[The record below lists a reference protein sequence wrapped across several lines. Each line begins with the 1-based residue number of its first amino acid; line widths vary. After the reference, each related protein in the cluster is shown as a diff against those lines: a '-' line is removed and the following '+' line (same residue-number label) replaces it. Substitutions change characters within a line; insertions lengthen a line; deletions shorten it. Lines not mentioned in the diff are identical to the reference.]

1 MLRSGDTDTA
11 SAVKSDRRLQE
22 KHYMRKTRIAA
33 IGAALILTIAS
44 ACGSNAAGSAATQSA
59 SKTEETSAVSSTEN
73 GAPETAAEETA
84 ETASESAGETKEDGT
99 NGASA
104 ETGKN
109 AAGVVKPLE
118 DGIYQ
123 AEFKTDS
130 SMFHVS
136 EANDGKGVLTVR
148 DGKMTMHVSLASVN
162 IVNLFCGTA
171 EDAQKDGAEILPPT
185 TDTVKYKDGTTE
197 EVNGFDIPVSVI
209 GEEFDC
215 AILGK
220 KGKWYDHRVQVLNP
234 VKAEQ

>member
-1 MLRSGDTDTA
+1 MKKA
-11 SAVKSDRRLQE
+11 
-22 KHYMRKTRIAA
+22 RIAA
-33 IGAALILTIAS
+33 IGAALLLTAAS
-44 ACGSNAAGSAATQSA
+44 ACGSNAAGSAAAGSA
-59 SKTEETSAVSSTEN
+59 SKTAESAAVSTAEN
-73 GAPETAAEETA
+73 DASETAAA
-84 ETASESAGETKEDGT
+84 ETGEPASESTGETKADGT
-99 NGASA
+99 KGASA
-104 ETGKN
+104 ENAKN
-109 AAGVVKPLE
+109 VSAAAKTLE
-118 DGIYQ
+118 DGVYQ

-148 DGKMTMHVSLASVN
+148 DGEMTIHVSLASAN

-171 EDAQKDGAEILPPT
+171 DEAQKDGAEILPPT
-185 TDTVKYKDGTTE
+185 IDTVKYKDGTTE

-220 KGKWYDHRVQVLNP
+220 KGKWYDHKVQVLNP

>member
-1 MLRSGDTDTA
+1 MKKA
-11 SAVKSDRRLQE
+11 
-22 KHYMRKTRIAA
+22 RIAA
-33 IGAALILTIAS
+33 IGAALLLTAAS
-44 ACGSNAAGSAATQSA
+44 ACGSNAAGSATAGSA
-59 SKTEETSAVSSTEN
+59 SKTAESAAVSTAEN
-73 GAPETAAEETA
+73 GALETAAA
-84 ETASESAGETKEDGT
+84 ETGEPASESTGETKADGT
-99 NGASA
+99 KGASA
-104 ETGKN
+104 ENAKN
-109 AAGVVKPLE
+109 VSAAAKTLE
-118 DGIYQ
+118 DGVYQ

-162 IVNLFCGTA
+162 IMNLFCGTA
-171 EDAQKDGAEILPPT
+171 DEAQKDGAEILSPT
-185 TDTVKYKDGTTE
+185 IDTVKYKDGTTE

-220 KGKWYDHRVQVLNP
+220 KGKWYDHKVQVLNP

>member
-1 MLRSGDTDTA
+1 MKKA
-11 SAVKSDRRLQE
+11 
-22 KHYMRKTRIAA
+22 RIAA
-33 IGAALILTIAS
+33 IGAALLLTAAS
-44 ACGSNAAGSAATQSA
+44 ACGSNAAGSAAAGSA
-59 SKTEETSAVSSTEN
+59 SKTAESAAVSTAEN
-73 GAPETAAEETA
+73 GASETAAA
-84 ETASESAGETKEDGT
+84 ETGEPASESTGETKADGT
-99 NGASA
+99 KGASA
-104 ETGKN
+104 ENAKN
-109 AAGVVKPLE
+109 VSAAAKTLE
-118 DGIYQ
+118 DGVYQ

-148 DGKMTMHVSLASVN
+148 DRKMTMHVSLASVN

-171 EDAQKDGAEILPPT
+171 DEAQKDGAEILSPT
-185 TDTVKYKDGTTE
+185 IDTVKYKDGTTE

-220 KGKWYDHRVQVLNP
+220 KGKWYDHKVQVLNP